1 MSRAFR
7 TSRPLLVHVLG
18 FPEGDANT
26 TPSVVHV
33 ASPSGKKMSATVV
46 HVRATEGMRVRATRP
61 LLSPSVLRVRASRRG
76 NKSSICAEEGVA
88 RTRAPSVRA
97 RFVRN
102 KGVTN
107 RSAQIEDLFPL
118 RGREGA
124 RFVRAHVRTIVR
136 VRGVFFSHLRCCAY
150 AHPFGCTYVHNDLY
164 ATKNIFF

>member
-61 LLSPSVLRVRASRRG
+61 LLVP
-76 NKSSICAEEGVA
+76 EGE
-88 RTRAPSVRA
+88 TNL
-97 RFVRN
+97 RFVR
-102 KGVTN
+102 KK
-107 RSAQIEDLFPL
+107 
-118 RGREGA
+118 
-124 RFVRAHVRTIVR
+124 VRPVRTYVQPKETT
-136 VRGVFFSHLRCCAY
+136 GAT
-150 AHPFGCTYVHNDLY
+150 CTG
-164 ATKNIFF
+164 AQSRTKIFDKP